1 VSSTS
6 RPPYGEDAE
15 RFDRVGAELGLGPTV
30 LWSVDPRDWE
40 AERDVIVERVLA
52 AVEPGS
58 IVDLHDGRRAQEGTI
73 EALEIV
79 LPALKARGLVP
90 VTVSQLL
97 A

>member
-1 VSSTS
+1 M
-6 RPPYGEDAE
+6 G
-15 RFDRVGAELGLGPTV
+15 G
-30 LWSVDPRDWE
+30 
-40 AERDVIVERVLA
+40 
-52 AVEPGS
+52 
-58 IVDLHDGRRAQEGTI
+58 AQEGTI